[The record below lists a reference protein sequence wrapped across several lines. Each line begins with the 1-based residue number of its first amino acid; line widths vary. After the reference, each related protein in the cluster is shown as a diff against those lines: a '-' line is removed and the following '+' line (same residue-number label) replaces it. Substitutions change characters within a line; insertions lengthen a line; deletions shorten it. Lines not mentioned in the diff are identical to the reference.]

1 MSNCLFEAAFEQIL
15 KDCKCAPGFHNEGGA
30 DAMEVS
36 EAVSWQVVT
45 LSDVTQH
52 FQTYEVC
59 TGAQLACSNEILNR
73 MGQYNQGTV
82 IENKLRK
89 LFDNPI
95 FPIVFFSQLNISFPI
110 SAW

>member
-36 EAVSWQVVT
+36 ASEDPDKLLFYFIILFIFNIPWQVFQ
-45 LSDVTQH
+45 LY

-73 MGQYNQGTV
+73 MGQFNQGTV
-82 IENKLRK
+82 I
-89 LFDNPI
+89 DI
-95 FPIVFFSQLNISFPI
+95 
-110 SAW
+110 